1 MAQKILL
8 IDQDSDRGSTL
19 RAELSLLGYEIFHAT
34 DRLQALNLPPTR
46 RFDAILAD
54 TRALRA
60 GAGQATN
67 VLQNFGQTTPII
79 VLTDLD
85 EMEEAAKALRAGAFL
100 YLVRPVSRDQL
111 QAALERAL
119 ATGMLNGDEGV
130 VPVRSKTTVLS
141 PSVLGF
147 TGEMHHVLI
156 QALKA
161 SQSDANVFLFGE
173 SGTGKE
179 LFAHAIHAR
188 STRAKHPFV
197 PVDCAAI
204 PENLLEAEL
213 FGYEKGS
220 FTGAAGTK
228 AGLMEAANHGTLFLD
243 EVAELPLSLQPKL
256 LRALQERQHR
266 RLGGLKFIDFDMRV
280 ISATNRDLHRLVH
293 DGRFRDDLFYRLHV
307 LPIRLPPLRERPHDV
322 AILAQHFLTRYGG
335 ARHPPIRTLEPDTVL
350 VLQKYP
356 WPGNVRE
363 LQNAI
368 EYACA
373 VAEDDTIRLCDL
385 PLELHS
391 LEKPGPEPAAT
402 GRFSAKF
409 KTARARFEIEW
420 VSELLKRHNGNVSA
434 AAKAAEVDRKTLYYL
449 LNKHQLSSARDIPA
463 HRPPLR
469 VVKS

>member
-1 MAQKILL
+1 MAQAILL
-8 IDQDSDRGSTL
+8 IDRDSDRVSKL
-19 RAELSLLGYEIFHAT
+19 RAELSLLGYETFHAT
-34 DRLQALNLPPTR
+34 DPLQALNLPPTQ

-60 GAGQATN
+60 GVGQATN
-67 VLQNFGQTTPII
+67 LLQNCGPII
-79 VLTDLD
+79 VLTDLE
-85 EMEEAAKALRAGAFL
+85 EMEKAAKALRAGAFL

-111 QAALERAL
+111 RAALERAIT
-119 ATGMLNGDEGV
+119 TGTLNGDEGV
-130 VPVRSKTTVLS
+130 VRLRSKNTALS

-161 SQSDANVFLFGE
+161 SQSDANIFLFGE

-188 STRAKHPFV
+188 SARAKHPFV
-197 PVDCAAI
+197 PIDCAAL

-213 FGYEKGS
+213 FGYEKGA

-228 AGLMEAANHGTLFLD
+228 TGLMEAANHGTLFLD

-266 RLGGLKFIDFDMRV
+266 RLGGLKFIDFGMRV
-280 ISATNRDLHRLVH
+280 ISATNRDLPGLVR

-322 AILAQHFLTRYGG
+322 AVLAQHFLAIYGG

-350 VLQKYP
+350 VLQEYP

-373 VAEDDTIRLCDL
+373 VAEDDTVRPCDL
-385 PLELHS
+385 PLELHR
-391 LEKPGPEPAAT
+391 LQKLRPESAAT
-402 GRFSAKF
+402 GRFSTKF
-409 KTARARFEIEW
+409 KIARARFEIEY
-420 VSELLKRHNGNVSA
+420 VSELLKRYNGNVSA
-434 AAKAAEVDRKTLYYL
+434 AAKAAGVDRKTLYYL
-449 LNKHQLSSARDIPA
+449 LNKHQLSSVRDTPA